1 MTTRLVDN
9 RQAALEAGYNATDW
23 SRPVP
28 YEEYLTCMD
37 TWDVKAIE
45 RDGTVIGAAFFG
57 GPEVHV

>member
-1 MTTRLVDN
+1 MVTRLVDN

-37 TWDVKAIE
+37 AWDVKAIE
-45 RDGTVIGAAFFG
+45 RDGAV
-57 GPEVHV
+57 